1 MGPSRHLCAQVRGA
15 RVGGGDRAACGR
27 LLPDTWLRSSP
38 MGELDVTPA
47 SSPWQRAGGYFRCS
61 EGSGLMRVS
70 VPPSHAVRAAAAA
83 ARSLCPGAARSPGR
97 ALWAG
102 EGRRAGCSSPRAVPE
117 DGTRGVPRPRALVAR
132 GARPGA
138 RSRLLRPGG
147 LLPSAGKGPFVSGEG
162 VLAVPHARCGLGL
175 RFLRVPGSRRA
186 GSVRPVLRGR
196 SGQSSLVVC

>member
-1 MGPSRHLCAQVRGA
+1 
-15 RVGGGDRAACGR
+15 
-27 LLPDTWLRSSP
+27 

-70 VPPSHAVRAAAAA
+70 VPPHAVRAAAAA
-83 ARSLCPGAARSPGR
+83 ARSLFPGAARSPGR

-102 EGRRAGCSSPRAVPE
+102 GGRRAGCSSPGAVPE
-117 DGTRGVPRPRALVAR
+117 DGTRGVPRLRALVAR

-138 RSRLLRPGG
+138 LSQRLRPGG
-147 LLPSAGKGPFVSGEG
+147 LLPSAGKGPAVFGEG

-175 RFLRVPGSRRA
+175 RFLRVPGSGRA
-186 GSVRPVLRGR
+186 GSVRPGR
-196 SGQSSLVVC
+196 V